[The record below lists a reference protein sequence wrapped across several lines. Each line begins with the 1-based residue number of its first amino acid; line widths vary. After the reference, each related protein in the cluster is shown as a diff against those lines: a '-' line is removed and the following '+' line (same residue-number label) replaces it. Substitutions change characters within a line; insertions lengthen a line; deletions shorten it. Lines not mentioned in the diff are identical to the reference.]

1 MHSHQEIRATIT
13 KLAKSLGFD
22 RVAILSNPEQLSSD
36 GLACW
41 LAESRH
47 ASMDYMLPEHH
58 PRDRIQTLLPD
69 ASSAIVVV
77 KHYDQP
83 HDLIGSLR
91 VARYAHGL
99 DYHDVLRERLA
110 KLADELRD
118 RFGHTILSTRHA
130 TDSAPLLEREL
141 ARLAGLGWVGKN
153 TMLIDQRA
161 GSFFFIAELLVDAD
175 LGAPPELP
183 DHPRRCGTCSRCL
196 DACPTNA
203 LFAPG
208 SLDARRCISYLTIEH
223 RGPIPR
229 HLRPK
234 LRDHIF
240 GCDICQD
247 VCPWNKRSEP
257 NVDPAFAPLP
267 AYRALSPER
276 LLSMTRR
283 QFNNVFAGSAIQRT
297 RRDGMLRNAAVV
309 LGNTGTPD
317 QLHTLSRALA
327 SEPSPLVRLHIA
339 WAARTI
345 ALRHTTHRA
354 SVLDSLS
361 RALKSE
367 PDPSVVLE
375 LERCCEELAHD
386 LSSCPIDI
394 PSTAH

>member
-1 MHSHQEIRATIT
+1 
-13 KLAKSLGFD
+13 
-22 RVAILSNPEQLSSD
+22 
-36 GLACW
+36 
-41 LAESRH
+41 
-47 ASMDYMLPEHH
+47 MDYMLPEHH
-58 PRDRIQTLLPD
+58 PRDRIQTLLPE

-99 DYHDVLRERLA
+99 DYHDVLHRRLEQ
-110 KLADELRD
+110 LAETLRD
-118 RFGHTILSTRHA
+118 RFGHTIISTRHA

-153 TMLIDQRA
+153 TMLIDQHA
-161 GSFFFIAELLVDAD
+161 GSFFFIAELLIDAD
-175 LGAPPELP
+175 LGAPAQLPE
-183 DHPRRCGTCSRCL
+183 HPQRCGTCSRCI

-208 SLDARRCISYLTIEH
+208 NLDARRCISYLTIEH

-247 VCPWNKRSEP
+247 ACPWNKRAEP
-257 NVDPAFAPLP
+257 TRDPDFAPLP
-267 AYRALSPER
+267 TYRALSPER

-309 LGNTGTPD
+309 LGNTGTSEHLPA
-317 QLHTLSRALA
+317 LSRALA
-327 SEPSPLVRLHIA
+327 CEPAALVRLHVA
-339 WAARTI
+339 WALRTI
-345 ALRHTTHRA
+345 ALRDA
-354 SVLDSLS
+354 STRPRVLDTLA
-361 RALKSE
+361 RALKYE
-367 PDPSVVLE
+367 PDASVTRELE
-375 LERCCEELAHD
+375 LCHEELASGPEG
-386 LSSCPIDI
+386 LPSPIDI
-394 PSTAH
+394 LSAAH